1 MPVNKTRKVVK
12 YGSRRKV
19 FGGTAERTTG
29 GLRKEDL
36 IKNERGRI
44 VSIKRH
50 STMKAKHGG
59 GSASTQPKPDLNE
72 QNVQQKN
79 AGVHRGGQD
88 SANRSSPNVNR
99 SSQMYS
105 SGDES
110 VV

>member
-1 MPVNKTRKVVK
+1 MSGNKTKKISK

-19 FGGTAERTTG
+19 FSGTAERTTG

-36 IKNERGRI
+36 VKNERGRI

-59 GSASTQPKPDLNE
+59 GVASTQPKPDLNE

-88 SANRSSPNVNR
+88 SANGRSTNVNR
-99 SSQMYS
+99 SSKMHS

-110 VV
+110 PL